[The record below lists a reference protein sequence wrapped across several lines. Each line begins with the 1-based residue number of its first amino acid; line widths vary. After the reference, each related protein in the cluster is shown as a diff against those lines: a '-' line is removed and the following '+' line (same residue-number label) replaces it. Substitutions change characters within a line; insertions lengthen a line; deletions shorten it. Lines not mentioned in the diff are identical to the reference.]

1 MNSRNCRT
9 QMPAE
14 LKQNLSLTKKEGQQI
29 TKGGS
34 SKGGS
39 SKGGSSKGGSTKGGS
54 TKGGSIK
61 GGPTKGGS
69 SKGGSTKGIL
79 GKTESK
85 IRTANTFL
93 EFLICTAIAFA
104 SCLKLL

>member
-1 MNSRNCRT
+1 
-9 QMPAE
+9 MPAE

-54 TKGGSIK
+54 TKGGS
-61 GGPTKGGS
+61 
-69 SKGGSTKGIL
+69 TKGIL